1 MTCAKI
7 KLLPMTQKKTIQV
20 VGDDI
25 FPQALVIGDGELVQM
40 LLDNLKTRGCN
51 VKLAINPQEVL
62 ASESPLRYDY
72 IFQLETSSN
81 ALEVKQ
87 KLLSRE
93 GKFLLVELDREFP
106 DPEILGK
113 DFKIFRAGKLSLWD
127 SRSLTGRLFK
137 AIFSKETSGITD
149 ERKIAE
155 LKKDIPINQPKHVVK
170 KEVIPEGVS
179 LLKPFVSKRDFK
191 KSIRSPEK
199 ILRQK
204 KISRRWLSVIIIF
217 FIFILGISTS
227 AGWYFL
233 SFKKSLSYLKIHLIR
248 SDFGAVSEDV
258 KDIKNKLGLIRS
270 IYNFSYTIL
279 IPLRGVT
286 AFQEMGELIDIGQS
300 ITVSF
305 QDSVDFISEFKVSR
319 QSSVL
324 PNQELNKNE
333 IDQSIIKIENLYGTL
348 TDARARSGQIALP
361 YFPKKEFIS
370 YLDSMIDNLS
380 ELRAVLPIFEKM
392 FVTDQAKIYLV
403 LFQNNMELR
412 PTGGFIGSFALLNV
426 LKGKILNFDII
437 DVYTADGQLK
447 GHVDP
452 PLPIRQYLSQPN
464 WFLRDS
470 NFDPDFAASS
480 LQAAWFLQKEMGTSV
495 DGVIGINLF
504 FVQNL
509 LKVTGPLTLPD
520 FPGEVVS
527 SDNFFFKAHY
537 FAQSN
542 FFPGSTQKKD
552 FLNSVA
558 KQLQFRLTEAKNISL
573 FDFFTVIKKS
583 LEEKNILL
591 YSADPDLQSDI
602 EKSTWGGR
610 MIRIGCLTGSV
621 NQSKSPDDMSA
632 CFPDYLSVNEANL
645 GVNKANYFVEK
656 NIIVEKRIADDGLI
670 TTTLTLSYE
679 NKNIPEVFSNGT
691 YKNYLRIFV
700 PVGSKLLTATINNVP
715 IAGSDISVDKYTLDK
730 TIFGVLVTIAPSNR
744 GIIKLSYALPRL
756 FTGDLKSYQFYFE
769 KQPGDK
775 TSPLLISIK
784 PQRLQNVSPVNFKPT
799 SMSDQEIFYATD
811 TLVDRI
817 FAFEVKK

>member
-1 MTCAKI
+1 
-7 KLLPMTQKKTIQV
+7 MTQKKTIQI

-25 FPQALVIGDGELVQM
+25 FPQALVVGDNELVQM
-40 LLDNLKTRGCN
+40 LLDSLKVRGCN
-51 VKLAINPQEVL
+51 VKLAKNPQEAL
-62 ASESPLRYDY
+62 ASDSPLRFDY
-72 IFQLETSSN
+72 IFQLGSSVN
-81 ALEVKQ
+81 AFEIKR

-93 GKFLLVELDREFP
+93 GKFLLVELDSEFADPGNISREF
-106 DPEILGK
+106 K
-113 DFKIFRAGKLSLWD
+113 VFRAGKLSLWD
-127 SRSLTGRLFK
+127 GHSLTGRLFK
-137 AIFSKETSGITD
+137 AIFSRTPVGIED
-149 ERKIAE
+149 ERKVIE
-155 LKKDIPINQPKHVVK
+155 VKKDMPLDQPK
-170 KEVIPEGVS
+170 PNNVS
-179 LLKPFVSKRDFK
+179 LPKPFVPKQAIHK
-191 KSIRSPEK
+191 PIKPPEK
-199 ILRQK
+199 ILRQR
-204 KISRRWLSVIIIF
+204 KISRRWLSIIILF
-217 FIFILGISTS
+217 IIFIIGISAS
-227 AGWYFL
+227 LGWYFL

-258 KDIKNKLGLIRS
+258 KDIKNKLDLARS

-286 AFQEMGELIDIGQS
+286 IFQETGELIDIGQN
-300 ITVSF
+300 ITASF
-305 QDSVDFISEFKVSR
+305 QDSVDFISEFKISR
-319 QSSVL
+319 QSSIL
-324 PNQELNKNE
+324 PAQELNEND
-333 IDQSIIKIENLYGTL
+333 IDQSIIKIEDLYDTL
-348 TDARARSGQIALP
+348 TDARGRSMQIAIP

-380 ELRAVLPIFEKM
+380 ELRVVLPVFEKM

-412 PTGGFIGSFALLNV
+412 PTGGFIGSFAILNV

-452 PLPIRQYLSQPN
+452 PLPIRQYLNQPN

-470 NFDPDFAASS
+470 NFDPDFAVSS

-509 LKVTGPLTLPD
+509 LKVTGPLTLSD

-527 SDNFFFKAHY
+527 GDNFFFKAHY
-537 FAQSN
+537 FAQNN

-558 KQLQFRLTEAKNISL
+558 KQMQFRLINAQNISW
-573 FDFFTVIKKS
+573 FDLFTVIRKS

-591 YSADPDLQSDI
+591 YFADPDLQSDI

-610 MIRIGCLTGSV
+610 MIRVGCLAGSI
-621 NQSKSPDDMSA
+621 NQSKSPDDLSR
-632 CFPDYLSVNEANL
+632 CFPDYLSINEANL

-656 NIIVEKRIADDGLI
+656 NITVEKRIADDGLI

-679 NKNIPEVFSNGT
+679 NKNIPEVFSDGT

-700 PVGSKLLTATINNVP
+700 PVGSRLLTATINNVP
-715 IAGSDISVDKYTLDK
+715 IAGSDISIDKYALDK
-730 TIFGVLVTIAPSNR
+730 TVFGALVTIAPANL

-775 TSPLLISIK
+775 ISPLLISIK

>member
-1 MTCAKI
+1 MSK
-7 KLLPMTQKKTIQV
+7 KKTLHV
-20 VGDDI
+20 VDDDI
-25 FPQALVIGDGELVQM
+25 FPQALLIGDNPLVQM
-40 LLDNLKTRGCN
+40 LLDSLKARGCV
-51 VKLAINPQEVL
+51 VKLIKNPQE
-62 ASESPLRYDY
+62 AQATDSPLRFDY
-72 IFQLETSSN
+72 IFEIDSSDN
-81 ALEVKQ
+81 AGEIKK

-93 GKFLLVELDREFP
+93 GKFILIELETEFK
-106 DPEILGK
+106 DPEKLGQE
-113 DFKIFRAGKLSLWD
+113 FKVFRAGIISLWED
-127 SRSLTGRLFK
+127 RDLTGRIFK
-137 AIFSKETSGITD
+137 TIFSKETSGITD

-155 LKKDIPINQPKHVVK
+155 VKKDPTMDLPKPAVR
-170 KEVIPEGVS
+170 KEVISKIVTES
-179 LLKPFVSKRDFK
+179 KPLVPIKALPVSKR
-191 KSIRSPEK
+191 
-199 ILRQK
+199 K
-204 KISRRWLSVIIIF
+204 KISRRWTILFFLLFVIII
-217 FIFILGISTS
+217 GISAS
-227 AGWYFL
+227 VGWYFL

-258 KDIKNKLGLIRS
+258 KDIKNKLDLASS
-270 IYNFSYTIL
+270 IYNFSYTML
-279 IPLRGVT
+279 IPARGIT
-286 AFQEMGELIDIGQS
+286 TFQDIGELIDIGQS
-300 ITVSF
+300 MTVSF
-305 QDSVDFISEFKVSR
+305 QDSMDFIDQFKVSR
-319 QSSVL
+319 QSTAL
-324 PNQELNKNE
+324 PNQELNKND

-348 TDARARSGQIALP
+348 TDARGRAVKIALP
-361 YFPKKEFIS
+361 YFPHKEFIG
-370 YLDSMIDNLS
+370 YLDDLIDNLS
-380 ELRAVLPIFEKM
+380 QLRAVLPVFEKM

-412 PTGGFIGSFALLNV
+412 PTGGFIGSFALLNI

-452 PLPIRQYLSQPN
+452 PLPIRNYLNQPN

-470 NFDPDFAASS
+470 NFDPDFAASG

-520 FPGEVVS
+520 FPGEVVG

-558 KQLQFRLTEAKNISL
+558 KQMQFRLTDAKNISW
-573 FDFFTVIKKS
+573 FDLFTVVRKS
-583 LEEKNILL
+583 LDEKNILL
-591 YSADPDLQSDI
+591 FSADSDLQSDI
-602 EKSTWGGR
+602 EKSAWGGR
-610 MIRIGCLTGSV
+610 MIKVGCLSGNI
-621 NQSKSPDDMSA
+621 NQAKGLADA
-632 CFPDYLSVNEANL
+632 QNCFADFLSVNEANL

-656 NIIVEKRIADDGLI
+656 NITVEKRIADDGLI

-679 NKNIPEVFSNGT
+679 NKNIPEVFSDGT

-700 PVGSKLLTATINNVP
+700 PEGSKLLTATINNVP
-715 IAGSDISVDKYTLDK
+715 IAGGDISVDKYTLDK
-730 TIFGVLVTIAPSNR
+730 TVFGVLVTIAPANR

-775 TSPLLISIK
+775 TSPLLLSIR

-799 SMSDQEIFYATD
+799 SMSEQEIFYATD

-817 FAFEVKK
+817 FALEVKK